1 MAEHSTG
8 KETRTR
14 VTDVSETV
22 RSAANSNGNAAQ
34 VLIVNISELAS
45 RIGRSVPTI
54 KHWIR
59 SGMPVV
65 TRGDQGH
72 EWQIDL
78 AAVFRWREETRGKG
92 AANDNA
98 ETDDE
103 SHKDAIDRE
112 RARKLAAEADIAE
125 MDAAQRRGELIPI
138 AIVAKDRAESIARA
152 RGVLIAME
160 TKLAPLC
167 AAETD
172 VLIVRSII
180 GAEIRRALSEL
191 ARSGLSRG
199 DGGDGPDMD
208 AAA

>member
-1 MAEHSTG
+1 MKLTM
-8 KETRTR
+8 
-14 VTDVSETV
+14 
-22 RSAANSNGNAAQ
+22 SAAAAHAK
-34 VLIVNISELAS
+34 VSTN
-45 RIGRSVPTI
+45 TI
-54 KHWIR
+54 RAWIR
-59 SGMPVV
+59 RGLPAHRADSG
-65 TRGDQGH
+65 
-72 EWQIDL
+72 EWEIEVEDL
-78 AAVFRWREETRGKG
+78 DAWAQQAT
-92 AANDNA
+92 APN
-98 ETDDE
+98 DDE
-103 SHKDAIDRE
+103 PEESAKAAIDRE
-112 RARKLAAEADIAE
+112 RSRKLAAEADIAE
-125 MDAAQRRGELIPI
+125 MDAAQRRGELISI

-180 GAEIRRALSEL
+180 GAEVRRALSEL